1 VDPIKAITLTAKE
14 EITVFVLGHSAD
26 KIRKFRKYVFG
37 RPATI
42 GVTN

>member
-1 VDPIKAITLTAKE
+1 VDPIKAITLTANE
-14 EITVFVLGHSAD
+14 QITVFVLGHSPD
-26 KIRKFRKYVFG
+26 IIRKLREYVFG